1 MQIKRLSG
9 IYAKFFPAK
18 TCAKINIKFAKTA
31 NFRAILHMADCA
43 HRKVKHME
51 GKMSTL
57 PITHLDRI
65 VMNTTPV
72 LHGALVQKLRQVLV
86 NRMMR
91 ARMNRSQR
99 QIIEQLS
106 VSQLHDVGLER
117 VFDGQ
122 NWKLQMIDAG
132 NNTARVTTFGE
143 TTQGRR

>member
-1 MQIKRLSG
+1 
-9 IYAKFFPAK
+9 
-18 TCAKINIKFAKTA
+18 
-31 NFRAILHMADCA
+31 
-43 HRKVKHME
+43 
-51 GKMSTL
+51 MSTL